1 MEKEK
6 SLLRMKSKN
15 INELGQEDNYEDE
28 DFTIYFNKISL
39 LDHIKELQSGL
50 LFKIGLVQ
58 QEEIQLEQVLE

>member
-1 MEKEK
+1 
-6 SLLRMKSKN
+6 MKSKN